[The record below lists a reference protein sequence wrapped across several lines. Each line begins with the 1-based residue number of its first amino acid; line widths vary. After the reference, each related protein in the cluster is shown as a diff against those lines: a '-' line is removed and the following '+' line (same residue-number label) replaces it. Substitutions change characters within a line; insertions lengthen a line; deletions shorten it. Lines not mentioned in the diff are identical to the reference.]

1 MFQVHTLSIR
11 LNHRGPDGPTKHPL
25 DQIRRT
31 SFIRLALVA
40 LMIGGFL
47 AAPAV
52 SLAQPVLLSPPQL
65 DQLVA
70 RIALYPDPLLAQV
83 LTASTYSNQI
93 CEAATWADQHSYLKG
108 DALAHAI
115 QDDQLPWDASVLAL
129 LPFPSVLDMMA
140 HDPAWTEK
148 LGNAVLTQHPEVMD
162 AVQRMRRKARDYG
175 YLGPNGYVN
184 VLTDGGYIQILPIN
198 PGVIYVPYYDPY
210 IVFAP
215 PRPGFVVATAI
226 HFGPAVTIGA
236 AFGTWGW
243 WFGSG
248 FLWPSHAILID
259 HRPWERCGSEGM
271 PTFIRMPTHG
281 SIRLDRAWRSIIGA
295 SNSGIDVELRR
306 KETRKSTDFR
316 VLQQNST
323 SQIHSYRKPLALQ
336 RN

>member
-1 MFQVHTLSIR
+1 MFQIQTFSIR
-11 LNHRGPDGPTKHPL
+11 HNHRGADGPAKQPL
-25 DQIRRT
+25 DQVLIT
-31 SFIRLALVA
+31 SLVRLAILV
-40 LMIGGFL
+40 LVIGVLLG
-47 AAPAV
+47 APVV
-52 SLAQPVLLSPPQL
+52 SPAQPVPLTSPQL
-65 DQLVA
+65 DQLVT

-83 LTASTYSNQI
+83 LTASTYSDQI
-93 CEAATWADQHSYLKG
+93 FEAATWADQHSYLKG

-115 QDDQLPWDASVLAL
+115 QDDHLPWDASVLAL

-140 HDPAWTEK
+140 RDPAWTEQ

-175 YLGPNGYVN
+175 YLTPNGYVN
-184 VLTDGGYIQILPIN
+184 VLTDGGYIQILPVN

-210 IVFAP
+210 IVFTP

-259 HRPWERCGSEGM
+259 RRPWERVWVGRGAYVH
-271 PTFIRMPTHG
+271 PYAHPWVHP
-281 SIRLDRAWRSIIGA
+281 IGPR
-295 SNSGIDVELRR
+295 VEVHHRR
-306 KETRKSTDFR
+306 R
-316 VLQQNST
+316 
-323 SQIHSYRKPLALQ
+323 
-336 RN
+336 

>member
-11 LNHRGPDGPTKHPL
+11 PNHRGPDGPAKQQL
-25 DQIRRT
+25 YQVRRA
-31 SFIRLALVA
+31 SLFRLAVVA
-40 LMIGGFL
+40 LVIGVLL

-52 SLAQPVLLSPPQL
+52 SSAQPVPLTPPQL
-65 DQLVA
+65 DQLVT

-93 CEAATWADQHSYLKG
+93 AEAATWADQHSYLKG
-108 DALAHAI
+108 DALAQAI
-115 QDDQLPWDASVLAL
+115 QDDHLPWDASVLAL

-140 HDPAWTEK
+140 RDPAWTDQ

-162 AVQRMRRKARDYG
+162 AVQRLRRKARDYG
-175 YLGPNGYVN
+175 YLASNGYVN

-198 PGVIYVPYYDPY
+198 AGVIYVPYYDPY

-236 AFGTWGW
+236 TFGTWGW

-259 HRPWERCGSEGM
+259 HRPWERVWVG
-271 PTFIRMPTHG
+271 R
-281 SIRLDRAWRSIIGA
+281 
-295 SNSGIDVELRR
+295 DVYVHPYAHPWVHPVGP
-306 KETRKSTDFR
+306 R
-316 VLQQNST
+316 VEV
-323 SQIHSYRKPLALQ
+323 HHPKR
-336 RN
+336 